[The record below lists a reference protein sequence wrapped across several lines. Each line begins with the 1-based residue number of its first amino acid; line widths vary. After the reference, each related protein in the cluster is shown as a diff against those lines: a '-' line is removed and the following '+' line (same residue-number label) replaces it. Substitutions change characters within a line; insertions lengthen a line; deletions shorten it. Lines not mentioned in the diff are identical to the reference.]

1 MSKLIGSSL
10 ILGAAA
16 IFSALI
22 ISDNISFKDEHIVPL
37 SGGSVKLGDIYK
49 ENKLVSAKLIFKEGE
64 QVLISQGNPDTYSS
78 DLDDKIQKI
87 LKIINTDKTK
97 SDERLTAD
105 NLSVTDDSRLELI
118 SAVQYSSEHQ
128 PMFTLTLEKKEIP
141 MEKGTNIKS
150 FVDNNVKSFINSQEQ
165 AYARSLYLTK

>member
-22 ISDNISFKDEHIVPL
+22 ISDNITFKDEHIVPL

-87 LKIINTDKTK
+87 LKIINADKTK
-97 SDERLTAD
+97 PDERLTAD

-118 SAVQYSSEHQ
+118 SAVQYSSEQ

-141 MEKGTNIKS
+141 MEKGTNIKA